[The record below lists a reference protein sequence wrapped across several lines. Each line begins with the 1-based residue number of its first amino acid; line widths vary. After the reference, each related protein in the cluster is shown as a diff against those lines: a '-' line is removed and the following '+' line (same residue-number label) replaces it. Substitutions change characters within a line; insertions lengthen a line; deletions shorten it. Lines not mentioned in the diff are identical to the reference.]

1 MPELQ
6 RTQIED
12 STKKSRRA
20 PPSRD
25 SALAYSVNDA
35 AQVTRIS
42 RSQLYVLMARGELA
56 SIKLHGK
63 RLILRTALEELLAG
77 SA

>member
-1 MPELQ
+1 MHEPQ
-6 RTQIED
+6 RTPIEGG
-12 STKKSRRA
+12 SKNSRRS

-25 SALAYSVNDA
+25 SALAYGVADA
-35 AQVTRIS
+35 ARVTGVS

-56 SIKLHGK
+56 SIKLHGR